1 MACADGNQ
9 ALLPRGGAPLNP
21 LNFNATQITIEPND
35 AMRCDG
41 SFCELRLL
49 LMCRN
54 IKTLHNFEPPV
65 TEAEVAAA
73 ALQFVRKVSG
83 TTRQSKAN
91 EAAFERAVEA
101 VANSVDALL
110 GELVSVSPARD
121 RDEEAA
127 KAKARSVR
135 RFGTA

>member
-1 MACADGNQ
+1 
-9 ALLPRGGAPLNP
+9 
-21 LNFNATQITIEPND
+21 
-35 AMRCDG
+35 MRCDG

-83 TTRQSKAN
+83 TTRPSKAN